1 MATRLAETTTRL
13 ESRVVSCLPPLSPE
27 QIARY
32 HEQGFL
38 ALGKILADDELAVLR
53 GEEQRFRLP
62 VAYGGRVNQ
71 TLFVNIQL
79 CDRSA
84 AIRRFCTAGP
94 QIAAVVQLL
103 GPNVCL
109 THQQFVTKLPDA
121 GEQRSD
127 IPFHQ
132 DNGYGRLDPPLD
144 LTIWVAL
151 VDTDET
157 NGCLWIVPGSH
168 RLGLLDHDQ
177 ATLNPLLRETS
188 VAAQALALPMRAGEA
203 VAFSGFTLHR
213 SGPNHSATAR
223 PGLFVRYCD
232 PRAKMVSEGNRPVLE
247 DPHCWMIAGEA

>member
-1 MATRLAETTTRL
+1 MATQLAETTTRL
-13 ESRVVSCLPPLSPE
+13 ESRVVSSPPPLSPE

-71 TLFVNIQL
+71 TLFVNVQL

-151 VDTDET
+151 VDTDES
-157 NGCLWIVPGSH
+157 NGCLWIVPASH
-168 RLGLLDHDQ
+168 RLGLLDHGQ

-188 VAAQALALPMRAGEA
+188 VAAQALALPIRAGEA
-203 VAFSGFTLHR
+203 VALSGFTLHR